1 MSESTN
7 NTTPSKAKKGNILG
21 LVGIIIAIIAWLTL
35 YHYEWSGLAC
45 AAIGLLLSAIGVKG
59 RFKNMAIGGIVLS
72 STLLIVVGI
81 VYLVI
86 YFLFQSI

>member
-7 NTTPSKAKKGNILG
+7 NISPLKAKKGNVLG
-21 LVGIIIAIIAWLTL
+21 VVGMIIAIIAWFTL
-35 YHYEWSGLAC
+35 YHYEWGGLAC
-45 AAIGLLLSAIGVKG
+45 ATIGLLLSIIGVKG